1 MQHEETN
8 GIAMEEMILIT
19 VKDHGILLLQDED
32 PYEIQQYIHQCKKW
46 YIQNTHQ
53 WNKPLKQHK
62 SKITANVYQMNQWVY
77 KRNHLTASVLVQHE
91 GTNGIAME
99 GMIIDNI

>member
-32 PYEIQQYIHQCKKW
+32 TYEIQQYIHQCKKW

-77 KRNHLTASVLVQHE
+77 KRTQLNCIGIGSAWRHQWNS
-91 GTNGIAME
+91 NGRN
-99 GMIIDNI
+99 DNW